1 MNKANSLVNEYI
13 KKSPNQYYI
22 DTASPMINDHGRPKS
37 SLFISD
43 SLHLST
49 EGYDLWSNIVHP
61 LLEEVINKD
70 KWKLFNW

>member
-1 MNKANSLVNEYI
+1 
-13 KKSPNQYYI
+13 
-22 DTASPMINDHGRPKS
+22 MINDHGRPKS

-43 SLHLST
+43 SLHLSSK
-49 EGYDLWSNIVHP
+49 GYDLWSNIVHP